1 MKKKESVLGRGL
13 SSILNDPSNNSLK
26 ISEKSNPNYSKISLK
41 KISLNPNQP
50 RTNQTSPDPLRPR
63 KSTQIHPNR
72 PTSAQI
78 GRGRTV
84 SAQISSIE

>member
-41 KISLNPNQP
+41 KNFTKP
-50 RTNQTSPDPLRPR
+50 
-63 KSTQIHPNR
+63 K
-72 PTSAQI
+72 SAQNKF
-78 GRGRTV
+78 
-84 SAQISSIE
+84 QQ

>member
-26 ISEKSNPNYSKISLK
+26 ISEKPNPNYSKILLK

-50 RTNQTSPDPLRPR
+50 RTNFNNL
-63 KSTQIHPNR
+63 K
-72 PTSAQI
+72 
-78 GRGRTV
+78 
-84 SAQISSIE
+84 

>member
-41 KISLNPNQP
+41 KF
-50 RTNQTSPDPLRPR
+50 
-63 KSTQIHPNR
+63 H
-72 PTSAQI
+72 
-78 GRGRTV
+78 
-84 SAQISSIE
+84 